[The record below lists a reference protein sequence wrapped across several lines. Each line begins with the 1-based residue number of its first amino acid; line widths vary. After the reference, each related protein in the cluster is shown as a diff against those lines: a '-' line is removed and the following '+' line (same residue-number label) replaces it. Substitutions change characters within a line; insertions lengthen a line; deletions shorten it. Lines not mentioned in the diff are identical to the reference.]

1 MNTPTDKGFAPVNGL
16 ELYWESYGMA
26 GVPLVVLHGGF
37 GLISMMSELIDSL
50 AASRRI
56 IAVEL
61 QGHGHTGDIDRPF
74 TYEAFADDVAGLIKH
89 LELGK
94 VDLVGHS
101 LGAYVALRTAIQ
113 HPDLVDSV
121 AVVSVP
127 FRRDGWYPEVLT
139 AFDHMGS
146 VNFPHLQ
153 QSPLYEGYSK
163 VAPDPDAFPVLMDKT
178 GALQRLPYDW
188 SNEIR
193 RLTAR
198 VLLVF
203 ADADSIPTS
212 HVAEFYSLL
221 GGGQRD
227 AGWDGS
233 GRTEAQ
239 LAVLPGLS
247 HYDVFGSALFVEV
260 VEQFLGQGRR
270 NENRSM

>member
-1 MNTPTDKGFAPVNGL
+1 VNGL
-16 ELYWESYGMA
+16 ELYWESYGE
-26 GVPLVVLHGGF
+26 GDTPLIVIHGGF

-50 AASRRI
+50 AASRRV

-74 TYEAFADDVAGLIKH
+74 TYEAFADDIAGLVEH

-113 HPDLVDSV
+113 HPNLVDKV

-127 FRRDGWYPEVLT
+127 FRRDGWYPEVLA
-139 AFDHMGS
+139 AFDHMGGA
-146 VNFPHLQ
+146 NFPHLQ
-153 QSPLYEGYSK
+153 QSPLYQGYSK

-178 GALQRLPYDW
+178 GELQRLPYDW
-188 SNEIR
+188 SEEIR
-193 RLTAR
+193 RLTSA

-203 ADADSIPTS
+203 ADADSIPTRQI
-212 HVAEFYSLL
+212 AEFYALL

-227 AGWDGS
+227 ASWDGS
-233 GRTEAQ
+233 GRPDAQ
-239 LAVLPGLS
+239 LAILPGLS
-247 HYDVFGSALFVEV
+247 HYDIFASALLIEV
-260 VEQFLGQGRR
+260 VEQFLAQGRSH
-270 NENRSM
+270 EHTSG